1 MKLQVAIL
9 AVMLFLAIGLYLYI
23 NPVKRMKPLFQ
34 KSVDESV
41 VPHDSNND
49 ERPTPQRENRPDR
62 NPPVRSATIVVV
74 LRLPL
79 TPALHTVDNEI

>member
-1 MKLQVAIL
+1 MKFQIAIV

-23 NPVKRMKPLFQ
+23 NPVERMKPLFK

-49 ERPTPQRENRPDR
+49 EKPTPQKENRPDR
-62 NPPVRSATIVVV
+62 NPSVRSVTIVVV
-74 LRLPL
+74 LRPPLP
-79 TPALHTVDNEI
+79 PALHSVDNEI